1 VPADFAASRLSTHNS
16 RSAQASGS
24 KKAKIAPMI
33 FTQYTGS
40 EGPLRRRGSPRNPSA
55 RPVACRSPPRGAR
68 EIRLRWTEAEDFPAD
83 GHRSMTHR
91 NGTKA
96 PAAPWGWLA
105 LALVCSC
112 TRPDPQLPRRPE
124 RPRTGPNPTDLR
136 DRAEALFGPA
146 PGRTAFDRFLRRE
159 GRLTRSQRV
168 GLRVFIARCAS
179 CHLGPQL
186 AGARATAGRLDGD
199 GKPVQVPSL
208 RDLSRTGP
216 YLADA
221 SAETLE
227 QVVRQ
232 TGEDHRESGTWDP
245 KDVSAVVSF
254 LKSLR
259 EKPSDSTDETPA
271 R

>member
-1 VPADFAASRLSTHNS
+1 
-16 RSAQASGS
+16 
-24 KKAKIAPMI
+24 
-33 FTQYTGS
+33 
-40 EGPLRRRGSPRNPSA
+40 
-55 RPVACRSPPRGAR
+55 
-68 EIRLRWTEAEDFPAD
+68 
-83 GHRSMTHR
+83 MTRR
-91 NGTKA
+91 NGNA
-96 PAAPWGWLA
+96 ARAAPRGWLA

-112 TRPDPQLPRRPE
+112 TRPDPQIPRRPE
-124 RPRTGPNPTDLR
+124 QPQTGPNPTDLR

-159 GRLTRSQRV
+159 GRLTRSQRL
-168 GLRVFIARCAS
+168 GLQVFIARCAS

-186 AGARATAGRLDGD
+186 AGARATPGRLDGD
-199 GKPVQVPSL
+199 GNPIRVPSL
-208 RDLSRTGP
+208 RNLSLTGP

-232 TGEDHRESGTWDP
+232 TGKDHRAPGPWEP

-259 EKPSDSTDETPA
+259 ERPSESTDESPI